1 VSVPT
6 DDSRPSALQ
15 NSNLSSN
22 RFNPSMI
29 TKPREPSLST
39 RLAGCNAGPGCSSVA
54 YGAAQELGPFLVRS
68 YGANLT
74 RNAYA
79 WNKGK
84 QFIITLEP

>member
-1 VSVPT
+1 M
-6 DDSRPSALQ
+6 
-15 NSNLSSN
+15 
-22 RFNPSMI
+22 NPSML
-29 TKPREPSLST
+29 TKSDQPSRSHPSLRDSP
-39 RLAGCNAGPGCSSVA
+39 LQYAGPGCSSVA

-84 QFIITLEP
+84 QLIIALES

>member
-1 VSVPT
+1 MH
-6 DDSRPSALQ
+6 DDLK
-15 NSNLSSN
+15 NL
-22 RFNPSMI
+22 M
-29 TKPREPSLST
+29 EPSLS
-39 RLAGCNAGPGCSSVA
+39 AGRAIAGPGCSSVA

-84 QFIITLEP
+84 QPANQRTFFSPAADLSPEI

>member
-1 VSVPT
+1 ME
-6 DDSRPSALQ
+6 RKI
-15 NSNLSSN
+15 
-22 RFNPSMI
+22 NPRVI
-29 TKPREPSLST
+29 TVYR
-39 RLAGCNAGPGCSSVA
+39 AVAGPGCSSIA

-84 QFIITLEP
+84 HTPHSAALSLNSMGKTYVCLIGRFKILHRFQP